1 MSVGL
6 GVWVVHFLKADQQN
20 TKVKHG
26 SSAHL
31 RGQRASKKQVAHL
44 LVTGLTLLS
53 LKNYFRFM

>member
-31 RGQRASKKQVAHL
+31 RGRARKKQVAHL
-44 LVTGLTLLS
+44 LVTGFTLLS
-53 LKNYFRFM
+53 LKNNFRFM